1 MSPNP
6 EDIKYGKMRMNR
18 YLSILIVVILATGLF
33 GLSCS
38 GSSDSSTSS
47 SLSQAT
53 SGLVS
58 IKFGNVTSVNL
69 DTGVIMFNVSFSP
82 NKSTVLGDDYYVTF
96 CATEA
101 GNYAPQQLSSYN
113 LNFKNNNSVSNV
125 GAIYTWSLQNLVAA
139 QSAYSLAA
147 SNMRAMYYIY
157 IPPVSEVSDADLAD
171 YLSAQWKKSPNEP
184 FLKEAGNPDISYKQ
198 ELDNLVKLDTELK
211 DAESTTNQLVGKP
224 LPSSIYSQLEITIT
238 DTTK

>member
-1 MSPNP
+1 MPNP
-6 EDIKYGKMRMNR
+6 QRSISETLRANR
-18 YLSILIVVILATGLF
+18 FLSVLIVVILAIGIF

-38 GSSDSSTSS
+38 SSVNNSTSS

-53 SGLVS
+53 SDLVS

-69 DTGVIMFNVSFSP
+69 DTGIITFNVSFSP

-125 GAIYTWSLQNLVAA
+125 GAIYTWSLPNLVAA

-171 YLSAQWKKSPNEP
+171 YLSAQWKISPYEP

-224 LPSSIYSQLEITIT
+224 LPSSIYSQLEIAIT

>member
-1 MSPNP
+1 
-6 EDIKYGKMRMNR
+6 MNR
-18 YLSILIVVILATGLF
+18 YFSILLVVILAIGIF

-38 GSSDSSTSS
+38 SNVNSSTSS

-53 SGLVS
+53 SDPVS

-69 DTGVIMFNVSFSP
+69 DTGIIMFNVSFFP
-82 NKSTVLGDDYYVTF
+82 NKNTVFGHDYYIEF
-96 CATEA
+96 YATDA
-101 GNYAPQQLSSYN
+101 NNYSQQLSSYN

-125 GAIYTWSLQNLVAA
+125 GAIYTWSLPKLVAA
-139 QSAYSLAA
+139 QSAYDAA
-147 SNMRAMYYIY
+147 AYNMREMY
-157 IPPVSEVSDADLAD
+157 PATVPLVSQVSDTDLAD
-171 YLSAQWKKSPNEP
+171 YLLSQWKKWPYEP
-184 FLKEAGNPDISYKQ
+184 LFKMAGNPDISYKQ

-224 LPSSIYSQLEITIT
+224 LPSSISNQLEIAMT

>member
-1 MSPNP
+1 
-6 EDIKYGKMRMNR
+6 MNR
-18 YLSILIVVILATGLF
+18 YFGILIVAILAIGVF

-38 GSSDSSTSS
+38 SINSNTSS

-53 SGLVS
+53 SDLVA

-69 DTGVIMFNVSFSP
+69 DTGIIMFNVSFSP

-101 GNYAPQQLSSYN
+101 TYAPQQLTSYN
-113 LNFKNNNSVSNV
+113 LNFKNNNPASNI
-125 GAIYTWSLQNLVAA
+125 GAIYTWSLPKLVAA
-139 QSAYSLAA
+139 QSAYTLAV

-171 YLSAQWKKSPNEP
+171 YLSAQWKISPYEP

-198 ELDNLVKLDTELK
+198 ELDNLVKLDVELK
-211 DAESTTNQLVGKP
+211 DAESATNQLVGKP
-224 LPSSIYSQLEITIT
+224 LPSSIYNQLEIAIT

>member
-1 MSPNP
+1 MPNTQKRSIS
-6 EDIKYGKMRMNR
+6 ETLRTNC
-18 YLSILIVVILATGLF
+18 YLSILVVVILAIGVF

-38 GSSDSSTSS
+38 SSINSSTSG
-47 SLSQAT
+47 SLSQAP
-53 SGLVS
+53 SNIVA

-69 DTGVIMFNVSFSP
+69 DTGIIMFNVSFSP

-101 GNYAPQQLSSYN
+101 TYAPLQLTSYN
-113 LNFKNNNSVSNV
+113 LNFKNNNPVSNI
-125 GAIYTWSLQNLVAA
+125 GAIYTWSLPKLVAA
-139 QSAYSLAA
+139 QSAYTLAV

-224 LPSSIYSQLEITIT
+224 LPSSIYNQLEIAIT